1 MQTNQQIK
9 ETRPHSQQV
18 AVALGDRSYDIH
30 IGAGLFNEP
39 SLWLSHCKGKKVAI
53 VSNTTVAPL
62 YSAALSAQLKAAG
75 KTVIEVVL
83 PDGEAYKDWSC
94 IAQIMDAL
102 LQNQCGRSTT
112 LIALGGGVIGDMTG
126 FAASIYMRGIPF
138 IQIPTTLLSQ
148 VDSSVG
154 GQTGINHPL
163 GKNMIG
169 SFYQPQVVVIDTN
182 TLNTLP
188 DRELSA
194 GLAEVLKHGLIR
206 DANYLDWTV
215 RNMSAIRAREP
226 AALIEVV
233 KRSVEIKA
241 EVVGQ
246 DEREAGLRAILN
258 FGHTFGHAIEAG
270 MGYGNWLHG
279 EAVGAGM
286 VLASATSL
294 ALGYLTA
301 EAHAAN
307 TAAIAAAG
315 LPITPPD
322 LGVAQYQQLMA
333 VDKKAGDSG
342 LQFILLKA
350 IGEAVIQTVPD
361 EILQSVLQ
369 TTVAQKAQ

>member
-154 GQTGINHPL
+154 GKTGINHPL